1 MVAGI
6 NHYMVITDDPL
17 ELLDSRELLSR
28 ARAGEAPAFCLLIE
42 PLQVRLLGQAVALA
56 GDLSAAEDL
65 VSETLVEAWKSLPR
79 YNQTCRLSTW
89 LYAILLHRHRK
100 SVRRARSRPI
110 SLAWLPFFEAQN
122 LHDQQENLR
131 SPELSPAD
139 AMAQN
144 ETSVRLRQCLELLPD
159 KHRQIIRLRFFED
172 ASLPDMAAVLGCS
185 VGTVKS
191 RLYHALEKLSKM
203 KMNLSEVK
211 GDKQI

>member
-1 MVAGI
+1 MAAGI

-17 ELLDSRELLSR
+17 ELSDSRELLSR

-42 PLQVRLLGQAVALA
+42 PLQARLLGQAVALT
-56 GDLSAAEDL
+56 GDLSAAEDF

-191 RLYHALEKLSKM
+191 RLYHALEKLRKM